1 MIMISMWSYSAMG
14 LVSFIVKNFS
24 VVSRLLTVFVTT
36 TVISMYC
43 RVIFV
48 RLGYVKLP
56 RLMNPMAEVSN

>member
-1 MIMISMWSYSAMG
+1 MIMISIWSYSAMG
-14 LVSFIVKNFS
+14 LVSFIVKKFS

-36 TVISMYC
+36 AVISMYC

-48 RLGYVKLP
+48 RLVYVKLP

>member
-1 MIMISMWSYSAMG
+1 MG
-14 LVSFIVKNFS
+14 VVSFIVKKFS

-48 RLGYVKLP
+48 RIVYVKLP
-56 RLMNPMAEVSN
+56 RLKNPMAEVSN